1 MQGLRVL
8 GMGYKP
14 IDKDKVANI
23 LRSEME
29 NDLVFI
35 GFLVFVNRLKHDTA
49 EVIARLK
56 SK

>member
-1 MQGLRVL
+1 
-8 GMGYKP
+8 MGYKP
-14 IDKDKVANI
+14 IDKDNVPNI

-29 NDLVFI
+29 NDLIFI